1 MADYLK
7 LPEVARRLDVSEK
20 TARRMVKSGSL
31 PAVFIGGAYRI
42 SEEDLEEYLESAK
55 VTPGKADAPSSQRS
69 LFNGGEEERREPTP
83 PEPPEEERIQ
93 GLRTWTVFFPGRA
106 EGPDLKAAFWI
117 ECLNTQAD
125 LCERIIACGGYDLE
139 TMWDLEGATIEL
151 WGAYSKTLRELV
163 HQWCTPG
170 QADALQRAED
180 RMKAARTAARRAYQ
194 GRRDAEENRQ
204 KVDDLDARRR
214 LREARYTDQGH
225 ANAGT

>member
-55 VTPGKADAPSSQRS
+55 VTPGKAEAPSSQRS
-69 LFNGGEEERREPTP
+69 LFNGGEEERREPKP
-83 PEPPEEERIQ
+83 PEPP
-93 GLRTWTVFFPGRA
+93 GHSFG
-106 EGPDLKAAFWI
+106 EGWNLKASYWI
-117 ECLNTQAD
+117 ECLNAQAD
-125 LCERIIACGGYDLE
+125 LCERIIAHGDYDLE
-139 TMWDLEGATIEL
+139 TMWHLEGAALEL
-151 WGAYSKTLRELV
+151 WGTYSKTVRKLV
-163 HQWCTPG
+163 HQWRTPG
-170 QADALQRAED
+170 QADALHQAED

-194 GRRDAEENRQ
+194 ERRDAEEDRQ
-204 KVDDLDARRR
+204 KVVDLDARRR
-214 LREARYTDQGH
+214 LREERYADQGY